1 MQVPYLKVIHDKL
14 LASFRA
20 FKTAALP
27 ELLEFYEQIFG
38 EYGDLFVLK
47 LEELLAYLK
56 IADRAPLTLLK
67 PLI

>member
-1 MQVPYLKVIHDKL
+1 MQVPYLEVVHYKL

-27 ELLEFYEQIFG
+27 ELLELLEQILG
-38 EYGDLFVLK
+38 GYGDLVVLK
-47 LEELLAYLK
+47 LEELFAYLK